1 MVTQQQNSQNNILT
15 IPQSEYYSSKADLVG
30 PGEFVITD
38 IDGDAYHGDTMEE
51 AIANLSLSYSGLV
64 PGDRI
69 PDIRGLSV
77 RYEIVTYLIGDSKRI
92 NARVRELNAE
102 RNAEKLAAKYS
113 ERLAAWQKSLNALNA
128 EAGDYSQEGYNKRY
142 DALMAQKPVVP

>member
-1 MVTQQQNSQNNILT
+1 MSTQQQNSQNNILT
-15 IPQSEYYSSKADLVG
+15 IPQSEFYSSVDEVG
-30 PGEFVITD
+30 GGQFVITD
-38 IDGDAYHGDTMEE
+38 NDGNAYRGDTMEE

-64 PGDRI
+64 PGNRI
-69 PDIRGLSV
+69 PNIRGLLV
-77 RYEIVTYLIGDSKRI
+77 RYEFVTYLIHDSKQI

-102 RNAEKLAAKYS
+102 RNAKKLAATYS

-142 DALMAQKPVVP
+142 DALMAQKPVAP

>member
-1 MVTQQQNSQNNILT
+1 MTTQQQNNILT
-15 IPQSEYYSSKADLVG
+15 IPQSEYYSSEADVV
-30 PGEFVITD
+30 GEFVITD
-38 IDGDAYHGDTMEE
+38 NDGDIYRGDTMEE

-69 PDIRGLSV
+69 PDIRDLSV
-77 RYEIVTYLIGDSKRI
+77 RHEIVTYLAKDSKRI

-102 RNAEKLAAKYS
+102 RLAKKLASEYS
-113 ERLAAWQKSLNALNA
+113 EMLAAWQKSLNALNA

-142 DALMAQKPVVP
+142 DALMAQKPVAP